1 MPKAKRSVEEIKQD
15 LKQEIIRLGIQDNP
29 SRTVYQKEY
38 QRGVAPS
45 PNGAL
50 KATGMKWQELMHEL
64 GFDYD
69 GKKNHRQAITSK
81 EFKTKMSEHRG
92 LRLTDPKTLRLVI
105 DESLKIMHEENIT
118 NVKSF
123 KEKIPLYLDTSYKN
137 LLNHGYSF
145 EKLKELYF
153 LKYGQT
159 IENDKWSKKT
169 GEELLNDVLEY
180 MRDNDLTNLTQYDN
194 SIDKEKMPP
203 SYVLTRR
210 LNKTYKALSRSIR
223 NSLQ

>member
-38 QRGVAPS
+38 RRGVAPS

-50 KATGMKWQELMHEL
+50 KATGMKWQELMSEL
-64 GFDYD
+64 GFEYD
-69 GKKNHRQAITSK
+69 GKKNHKKVITSK
-81 EFKTKMSEHRG
+81 EFRIKMGEHRG
-92 LRLTDPKTLRLVI
+92 LRLTDPQTLRFVV
-105 DESLKIMHEENIT
+105 DESLKIMREKNIT
-118 NVKSF
+118 NVKNF
-123 KEKIPLYLDTSYKN
+123 EKTIPLYLDTSYRN
-137 LLNHGYSF
+137 LLHHGYSF

-159 IENDKWSKKT
+159 IENDRWSNKT
-169 GEELLNDVLEY
+169 SEELLNDVIEY
-180 MRDNDLTNLTQYDN
+180 MRSNELISLSKYDN

-203 SYVLTRR
+203 SYVLMRR
-210 LNKTYKALSRSIR
+210 LNKTYKSLSRIIR